1 MKYYIDPKGGG
12 DFSTLEDLEEYL
24 LNLAKDQAIH
34 VILRKGTHC
43 ILRPITLKSN
53 VTLEGE
59 DGAIISGG
67 IRISDW
73 SLFDPSRNIYRSFVG
88 TNVRTRQLFCNG
100 IRGTRARSEGG
111 LHNCATDYATGH
123 TTTDCF
129 LADFK
134 YPQDLEMVYYEQWT
148 NPRCGVE
155 KIEVK
160 DGIATLTMKQPGW
173 SFVTNK
179 GLTSVSTPVY
189 YENAYELLTDEGEWY
204 LDIHEGYLYYI
215 PRFFED
221 MATAEIILPHC
232 EQLLVVNGTVEKP
245 AENITLQN
253 LTFQYATWRRP
264 SGNGGHSDAQNN
276 HLREKAPDGSSLPD
290 RLSGAAVEMDNV
302 KDITVKDC
310 TFRHLGGAGL
320 KLTGAVQNSVIEG
333 NEFYDISGGA
343 ILLGEPDVTDENVY
357 CPKDERYAI
366 QNNRVNNNY
375 IHSIGVEYRSAA
387 GISAGFPAD
396 TEFCHNEL
404 FDMPYS
410 GFHIGYGWDRLPK
423 SCIHN
428 VKIADNYIH
437 QVMNGRIFD
446 GSAIYALGPTGGSLD
461 DPNRITGNFVTQV
474 QNYHG
479 ALYLDEGSSF
489 WEVSHNVVDLSDTP
503 TWYGKGD
510 TPGKPRWIHLWRDS
524 IHHNRI
530 IDNYSTTDEKTN
542 KAVETEFEEPHL
554 FHAENL
560 PTEVVRIRQ
569 NAGLEA
575 RFAEHFANRLQ
586 AAAVEPITKMKT
598 GECLEIAMHA
608 KTLSGESIQ
617 PQELHLRNRSPEIVS
632 LCSNMLTALKK
643 GVALIDIAVADGGLL
658 QQFQLCILIQ

>member
-1 MKYYIDPKGGG
+1 MKYYIDPKGSG
-12 DFSTLEDLEEYL
+12 DFTTLGELEEYL
-24 LNLAKDQAIH
+24 LEASLDSSIH
-34 VILRKGTHC
+34 VILRKGTH
-43 ILRPITLKSN
+43 ITQKTVSLQSN

-59 DGAIISGG
+59 DGAVISGG
-67 IRISDW
+67 MRVADW
-73 SLFDPSRNIYRSFVG
+73 SLFDSPRNIYRSFVG

-155 KIEVK
+155 KIEVE

-221 MATAEIILPHC
+221 MDTAEIVLPLC
-232 EQLLVVNGTVEKP
+232 EQLLTVNGTVETP

-253 LTFQYATWRRP
+253 LIFQYATWRRP
-264 SGNGGHSDAQNN
+264 SGTGGHSDAQNN
-276 HLREKAPDGSSLPD
+276 HLREKAPNGASLPD
-290 RLSGAAVEMDNV
+290 RLSGAAVEIDSV
-302 KDITVKDC
+302 KGLTVKDC

-320 KLTGAVQNSVIEG
+320 KMTGAVQNSLIEG

-357 CPKDERYAI
+357 CPKDKRYAI

-387 GISAGFPAD
+387 GISAGFPTD

-423 SCIHN
+423 SCIRN

-510 TPGKPRWIHLWRDS
+510 APGKPRWIHLWRDS

-542 KAVETEFEEPHL
+542 KAVETEFEEPHI
-554 FHAENL
+554 FHAEN
-560 PTEVVRIRQ
+560 PPSEVICIRQ
-569 NAGLEA
+569 NAGPEA
-575 RFAEHFANRLQ
+575 QFAERFAGGLQ
-586 AAAVEPITKMKT
+586 TVVVEPIKKMKT
-598 GECLEIAMHA
+598 GESREIVMHA
-608 KTLSGESIQ
+608 KTPAEESVQPQRLHIRNHSPETVSLSG
-617 PQELHLRNRSPEIVS
+617 NT
-632 LCSNMLTALKK
+632 LTAMKR
-643 GVALIDIAVADGGLL
+643 GVALIDITVTDGGLL
-658 QQFQLCILIQ
+658 HRFQLSILVE